1 MKQLLQKFSKFRIPT
16 LLGISLIFAG
26 IFAGVFLILKD
37 QPFFAKAD
45 IDINPEPTIT
55 NILSDS
61 ATISF
66 KTEVP
71 IPAFINYGITSTDEK
86 ETRDDRDVDKP
97 PTPRQIHY
105 FTIKNLQPD
114 TNYQYKITAGKSIS
128 EILTFKTAKVESLQN
143 GFSPVI
149 GTVLSGNAPLK
160 EGVAY
165 LAMTD
170 SVTQS
175 ALIKNNG
182 TFLIPLSF
190 VRKNDLS
197 DVLLPKDLTPAKLT
211 IVSTEGEAV
220 VLFPLKPSDNT
231 LNLIK
236 LGDNLDLTN
245 TDKLLKPL
253 ASPTSTIN
261 FDLNEDGQVNT
272 ADNAIILKN
281 FGKNPANKKADL
293 AGPKGVPDGIVDNLD
308 LKLMSEKI
316 SGQNTR

>member
-1 MKQLLQKFSKFRIPT
+1 MKQLLQKLSKFRIPT

-26 IFAGVFLILKD
+26 IFAGVFLVLKD

-45 IDINPEPTIT
+45 INVKPEPTIT

-61 ATISF
+61 VTISF

-71 IPAFINYGITSTDEK
+71 VPAFINYGITSTDEK
-86 ETRDDRDVDKP
+86 ETRDDRDTNQP
-97 PTPRQIHY
+97 PTPHQVHY

-149 GTVLSGNAPLK
+149 GTILSDNVPLK

-165 LAMTD
+165 LAMAD

-182 TFLIPLSF
+182 NFLIPLSF
-190 VRKNDLS
+190 VRKIDLS
-197 DVLLPKDLTPAKLT
+197 DVLLPEDLTPTKLT
-211 IVSTEGEAV
+211 VISTKGEAV
-220 VLFPLKPSDNT
+220 VLFLLKPSNNT

-245 TDKLLKPL
+245 IDQLPKPL
-253 ASPTSTIN
+253 VSPSSTIN
-261 FDLNEDGQVNT
+261 FDLNKDGQVNT

-293 AGPKGVPDGIVDNLD
+293 IGPNGIPDGIVDNLD

-316 SGQNTR
+316 SGQNAR